1 MTSRI
6 RVVSLDLDGVLYD
19 GPSAVH
25 PLTKAL
31 GIEQEFLR
39 VFKKLGNDTRSLSDA
54 IKEGSKIWI
63 GVPSD
68 GTLDPLVEN
77 LPLMKGAEEVVT
89 TLKEWGLKVGCV
101 SSGVSQFF
109 MNPFKKRLKL
119 DFAFSNVL
127 GETNGKHDGSVHFVM
142 AGPQKAEKVLE
153 YLENEGY
160 TRLELASVGDGEND
174 IDMFKVSALSIA
186 YNPVS
191 EEVSKAADL
200 TIRSKDL
207 RTILPNFMPQD

>member
-1 MTSRI
+1 MTGLI
-6 RVVSLDLDGVLYD
+6 KVVSLDLDGVLYD

-25 PLTKAL
+25 PLTKTL

-39 VFKKLGNDTRSLSDA
+39 VFKKLGGGTRSLSEA

-63 GVPSD
+63 GLPTD

-77 LPLMKGAEEVVT
+77 LPLMKGAEEAVA
-89 TLKEWGLKVGCV
+89 TLKEWDLKVGCV

-109 MNPFKKRLKL
+109 MKPFKKRLKL

-127 GETNGKHDGSVHFVM
+127 GETDGKHDGSVHFVM

-153 YLENEGY
+153 YLEKTGY
-160 TRLELASVGDGEND
+160 STSELASVGDGEND
-174 IDMFKVSALSIA
+174 IDLFKVSALSIA

-191 EEVSKAADL
+191 DKVSKAADL
-200 TIRSKDL
+200 TIRSNDL
-207 RTILPNFMPQD
+207 RTILPHFMPQD

>member
-1 MTSRI
+1 MADRI
-6 RVVSLDLDGVLYD
+6 KVVSLDLDGVLYD

-31 GIEQEFLR
+31 GIEQDFLR
-39 VFKKLGNDTRSLSDA
+39 VFKKLGDGKRSLSDA
-54 IKEGSKIWI
+54 IKEGARIWI

-77 LPLMKGAEEVVT
+77 LPLMKGAEEVVAA
-89 TLKEWGLKVGCV
+89 LKEGGLKVGCV

-109 MNPFKKRLKL
+109 MKPFKKRLKL

-127 GETNGKHDGSVHFVM
+127 GETDGKHDGSVHYVM

-153 YLENEGY
+153 YIENDGY
-160 TRLELASVGDGEND
+160 SKLELASVGDGEND
-174 IDMFKVSALSIA
+174 IDLFKVSALSIA

-191 EEVSKAADL
+191 DEVSKAADL

-207 RTILPNFMPQD
+207 RTILPHFMLQD

>member
-1 MTSRI
+1 MASRI

-25 PLTKAL
+25 PLTKTL

-39 VFKKLGNDTRSLSDA
+39 VFKKLGDGNRSLSDA
-54 IKEGSKIWI
+54 IKEGARIWI

-77 LPLMKGAEEVVT
+77 LPLMEGAEEVVASLK
-89 TLKEWGLKVGCV
+89 TLDLKVGCV

-109 MNPFKKRLKL
+109 MKPFKKRLKL

-127 GETNGKHDGSVHFVM
+127 GETDGKHDGSVHFVM
-142 AGPQKAEKVLE
+142 AGPQKAEK
-153 YLENEGY
+153 
-160 TRLELASVGDGEND
+160 
-174 IDMFKVSALSIA
+174 
-186 YNPVS
+186 
-191 EEVSKAADL
+191 
-200 TIRSKDL
+200 
-207 RTILPNFMPQD
+207 